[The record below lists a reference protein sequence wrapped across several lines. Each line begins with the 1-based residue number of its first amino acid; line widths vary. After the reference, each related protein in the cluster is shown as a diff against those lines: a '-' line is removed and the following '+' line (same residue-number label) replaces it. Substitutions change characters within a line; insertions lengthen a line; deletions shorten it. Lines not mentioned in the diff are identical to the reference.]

1 MYSKLIG
8 RAVLSKYESSRNREA
23 NGDIHVAERGKNAKF
38 VFSCL
43 NSIIM

>member
-8 RAVLSKYESSRNREA
+8 CATLSKYQSSRNHVA

-38 VFSCL
+38 VFSCF